1 MRIVLY
7 TGKGG
12 VGKTTVAA
20 ASALRCAELGHRT
33 VVLSTDLA
41 HSLADAFDRPLGP
54 EPVEVAPRLFAQET
68 DIYFN
73 IRTYWGRVQE
83 WVNTLLAWRQVDELV
98 ADELSVL
105 PGMDELANLLWIN
118 HHRESGEYD
127 VIIVDCAP
135 TGETLRLLSF
145 PDVARWWMEKI
156 FPLHRRAARVMRPL
170 GRALFDLPVPS
181 DEVYDSVQDLFRQLD
196 RLHAMLIDR
205 ELTSV
210 RLVLN
215 PEKMVVKEAQR
226 TYTYLTLFGYATDLV
241 VCNRVLPEG
250 ISDRYFDAWKATQA
264 RHREAVEEGFAP
276 IPIRD
281 VPLFGHE
288 IVGLDGLREMAAA
301 LYGDADP
308 SALFFRG
315 HGHRIEKHG
324 NEYVLSLTLPFA
336 TRDEVALLESGDEL
350 VVKVGS
356 QKRNI
361 ILPRALVGLRPY
373 GARFEDGALR
383 IRFAAE
389 AAGGARAG
397 QGHEERSVT

>member
-20 ASALRCAELGHRT
+20 ATAVRCAELGYRT

-41 HSLADAFDRPLGP
+41 HSLADSFDRPLAP
-54 EPVEVAPRLFAQET
+54 EPVEIAPNLWAQET
-68 DIYFN
+68 DIYHN
-73 IRTYWGRVQE
+73 VRKYWGRVQE
-83 WVNTLLAWRQVDELV
+83 WVGMLLAWRQIDELI

-118 HHRESGEYD
+118 NHRQSGAYD

-156 FPLHRRAARVMRPL
+156 FPLHRRAAQVVRPL
-170 GRALFDLPVPS
+170 GRALFDLPVPG
-181 DEVYDSVQDLFRQLD
+181 DDVYDAVQDLFGQLD
-196 RLHAMLIDR
+196 ALHAMLIDR
-205 ELTSV
+205 QLTSV

-226 TYTYLTLFGYATDLV
+226 TYTYLNLFGYATDLV
-241 VCNRVLPEG
+241 VCNRVLPP
-250 ISDRYFDAWKATQA
+250 DVTDHYFDAWKATQA

-281 VPLFGHE
+281 APLFGHE
-288 IVGLDGLREMAAA
+288 IVGLDSLRDMAAA
-301 LYGDADP
+301 LYGDGDP
-308 SALFFRG
+308 SQVYFAGRG
-315 HGHRIEKHG
+315 HHIEKRNG
-324 NEYVLSLTLPFA
+324 DYVLSLQLPFA
-336 TRDEVALLESGDEL
+336 SKDQVALLQAGDEL
-350 VVKVGS
+350 VVHVGN
-356 QKRNI
+356 QKRNV
-361 ILPRALVGLRPY
+361 ILPRALVGLQPG
-373 GARFEDGALR
+373 GARFEDGTLR
-383 IRFAAE
+383 IRFSTCEAD
-389 AAGGARAG
+389 AAGAAG
-397 QGHEERSVT
+397 RS

>member
-20 ASALRCAELGHRT
+20 ATAVRCAELGYRT

-41 HSLADAFDRPLGP
+41 HSLADSFDRPLAP
-54 EPVEVAPRLFAQET
+54 EPVVVAPNLWAQET
-68 DIYFN
+68 DIYYN
-73 IRTYWGRVQE
+73 VRRYWGRVQE
-83 WVNTLLAWRQVDELV
+83 WVSMLLAWRQIDELI

-118 HHRESGEYD
+118 NHRESGAYD

-156 FPLHRRAARVMRPL
+156 FPIHRRAAQVVRPL
-170 GRALFDLPVPS
+170 GRALFDLPVPD
-181 DEVYDSVQDLFRQLD
+181 DEVYDAVKDLFGQLD
-196 RLHAMLIDR
+196 ELHTMLVDQQ
-205 ELTSV
+205 LTSV

-226 TYTYLTLFGYATDLV
+226 TYTYLNLFGYATDLV
-241 VCNRVLPEG
+241 VCNRVLPREVT
-250 ISDRYFDAWKATQA
+250 DHYFDAWKATQA
-264 RHREAVEEGFAP
+264 RYRQTVEEGFAP

-281 VPLFGHE
+281 APLFGHE

-308 SALFFRG
+308 SQVFFAGRG
-315 HGHRIEKHG
+315 HHIEKHDG
-324 NEYVLSLTLPFA
+324 EYVLSLQLPFA
-336 TRDEVALLESGDEL
+336 SKDQVAVFQTGDEL
-350 VVKVGS
+350 VVHVGS
-356 QKRNI
+356 QKRNV
-361 ILPRALVGLRPY
+361 ILPRALVGLQPH

-383 IRFAAE
+383 IRFVAP
-389 AAGGARAG
+389 AAGTTRAT
-397 QGHEERSVT
+397 ERS